1 MLIFF
6 LNVINFMIITPVI
19 KQIHST
25 DVYVL
30 SWCVCDFLNV
40 SVRWHDMEQEKKLM
54 NLDWWIV
61 VVIKNSNE
69 LSTRADWIPKFVV
82 NRLCLIFSL
91 I

>member
-1 MLIFF
+1 MRNGIHFGKYKKNELRKILMLIFF

-30 SWCVCDFLNV
+30 SWRVCDFRNV

-54 NLDWWIV
+54 NLD
-61 VVIKNSNE
+61 
-69 LSTRADWIPKFVV
+69 
-82 NRLCLIFSL
+82 
-91 I
+91 